1 MSWRTLLI
9 QNSASLS
16 AEKGQLVCENSSGK
30 HCIPAEDIA
39 VIVLDTPQANI
50 TSYAMSLLASH
61 GGVVLFCNEKHMPV
75 GLMLPAYTHSR
86 QAAITGE
93 QIRWSEPFKKRVW
106 QRIVKVKIRGQA
118 QCLKSLGCPNVDT
131 LLSLSGGVL
140 SGDPEN
146 IEAQAAR
153 IYWKSLFG
161 KVFRRLAFSSEDSD
175 RINSALN
182 YGYAIARSIVARS
195 LVSHGFVPS
204 IGIHHDNQLNAYN
217 LADDLLELLR
227 PLIDH
232 TVFEL
237 SRVWDND
244 NPDLTTMDKQALARV
259 CDMQVLVNNEK
270 HSLLWGVD
278 LVVQSLMVAGKS
290 KNPKEFV
297 PMQLLF

>member
-1 MSWRTLLI
+1 
-9 QNSASLS
+9 
-16 AEKGQLVCENSSGK
+16 
-30 HCIPAEDIA
+30 
-39 VIVLDTPQANI
+39 
-50 TSYAMSLLASH
+50 
-61 GGVVLFCNEKHMPV
+61 
-75 GLMLPAYTHSR
+75 
-86 QAAITGE
+86 
-93 QIRWSEPFKKRVW
+93 VW